1 MKKYIFITLTLL
13 FTSTI
18 ANSAETVLGK
28 VNGLV
33 CMKCQMKLTKALT
46 NKAGVKTHV
55 QVAWPEGVAM
65 VASNDKANITEE
77 EFAKIVEANGFELK
91 KVTTINKYINS
102 AKDGVEILKSV
113 N

>member
-1 MKKYIFITLTLL
+1 MKKYILIALTLL
-13 FTSTI
+13 FTTTL

-65 VASNDKANITEE
+65 VASNDKENITEE
-77 EFAKIVEANGFELK
+77 EFTKIVEANGFELK
-91 KVTTINKYINS
+91 KITTIDKYVNS

>member
-1 MKKYIFITLTLL
+1 MKKFILIALTLM
-13 FTSTI
+13 FTTTLV
-18 ANSAETVLGK
+18 NSAETVLGK

-46 NKAGVKTHV
+46 KKAGVQTHV

-77 EFAKIVEANGFELK
+77 EFAKIVEANGFKLK
-91 KVTTINKYINS
+91 KVTTINEYINS